1 MRWGSNTTK
10 PDWSDGEYGLLV
22 ELKYV
27 RKDRGISK
35 ISSDIAED
43 ITKYGD
49 NHRPVLFIVYDPDR
63 VITDEEAFCA
73 PVKQR
78 DNMNISVLR

>member
-27 RKDRGISK
+27 RKDRGISQ

-49 NHRPVLFIVYDPDR
+49 NLRPVLFIVYDPDR
-63 VITDEEAFCA
+63 VITDEEAFCS
-73 PVKQR
+73 PVLKR
-78 DNMNISVLR
+78 DQMAIRIIR